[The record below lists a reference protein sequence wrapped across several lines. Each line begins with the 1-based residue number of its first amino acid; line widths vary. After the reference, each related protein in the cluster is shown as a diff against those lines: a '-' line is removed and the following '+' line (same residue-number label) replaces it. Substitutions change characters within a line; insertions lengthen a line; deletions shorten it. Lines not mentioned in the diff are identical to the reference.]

1 MLDFP
6 RWVGYALSCV
16 SRDRLLPTLC
26 VVTEPADAVPP
37 ISAKALSDALA
48 ALGAY
53 AEPPTDAQL
62 AAAERAEG
70 RAGLAARLANALY
83 GSALAHVMTAEVAAE
98 QAGEGGG
105 YRAEAWRAAGATSEG
120 TAILLHYT
128 AMRLAS
134 EVRAISERLP
144 ADLGVMGAADGAAG
158 ALKLLLEVCTV
169 RSMDDPRAAAVTAN
183 LARASGQLATA
194 AERIDT
200 LFGVPVVLEKF
211 PNGYR

>member
-6 RWVGYALSCV
+6 RWMGYVLSCV
-16 SRDRLLPTLC
+16 FRDRLLPTLC
-26 VVTEPADAVPP
+26 VVTETAEAVPP

-105 YRAEAWRAAGATSEG
+105 DRGEAGRAARGP
-120 TAILLHYT
+120 
-128 AMRLAS
+128 R
-134 EVRAISERLP
+134 EV
-144 ADLGVMGAADGAAG
+144 
-158 ALKLLLEVCTV
+158 
-169 RSMDDPRAAAVTAN
+169 AAV
-183 LARASGQLATA
+183 LL
-194 AERIDT
+194 
-200 LFGVPVVLEKF
+200 
-211 PNGYR
+211 

>member
-1 MLDFP
+1 M
-6 RWVGYALSCV
+6 GYVLACL

-26 VVTEPADAVPP
+26 VVTEPAEAVPP

-62 AAAERAEG
+62 TAAERAEG

-83 GSALAHVMTAEVAAE
+83 GSALAHVMTAKVAGL
-98 QAGEGGG
+98 AGEGGG
-105 YRAEAWRAAGATSEG
+105 YRAEAWRAAGATGEG

-144 ADLGVMGAADGAAG
+144 ADLGVMGAAAGAAG

-200 LFGVPVVLEKF
+200 LFAAARDVATIISPPL
-211 PNGYR
+211 